1 MSYKFCK
8 KCGTLYSEADGEC
21 PRCTDKRLT
30 GEGMRDTVYD
40 TRMSAEELEKRRRSD
55 WKHLIIG
62 VPAFIAFI
70 YVIFVLYNIIATK

>member
-8 KCGTLYSEADGEC
+8 KCGTLYSESDGEC

-30 GEGMRDTVYD
+30 AEGMRDTVYD
-40 TRMSAEELEKRRRSD
+40 TRMSEEDIGKKRKKD
-55 WKHLIIG
+55 WKYLIIG

-70 YVIFVLYNIIATK
+70 YLVFFLYNIIATK

>member
-8 KCGTLYSEADGEC
+8 RCGTLYNESDGEC
-21 PRCTDKRLT
+21 PRCADKRLT

-40 TRMSAEELEKRRRSD
+40 TRMSEEDIGKKRKKD
-55 WKHLIIG
+55 WKYLIIG

-70 YVIFVLYNIIATK
+70 YAVFFLYNIIATK